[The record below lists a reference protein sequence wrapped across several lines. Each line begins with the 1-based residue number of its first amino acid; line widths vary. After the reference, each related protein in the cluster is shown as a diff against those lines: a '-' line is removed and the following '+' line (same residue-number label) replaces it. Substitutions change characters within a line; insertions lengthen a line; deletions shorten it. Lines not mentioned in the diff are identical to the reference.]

1 METDNII
8 LEHLRAI
15 RAKLDHMD
23 NSLDDL
29 KGQFTSFRL
38 REHANNGENLV
49 RDRRLASVEADID
62 TIKKRLEL
70 ID

>member
-15 RAKLDHMD
+15 RTDISHIKSDVADIKE
-23 NSLDDL
+23 
-29 KGQFTSFRL
+29 QFVSFRL